1 MTEEQLPQEEA
12 GDSEY
17 EEISYEEVDRICAS
31 LEELRDTVESQNI
44 KVCLDD
50 AINSVYYLVYD
61 EADEDDGEDQI
72 LPFSEAA

>member
-1 MTEEQLPQEEA
+1 MSEEQLPQDA
-12 GDSEY
+12 ADDSEY

-44 KVCLDD
+44 KAYLDD
-50 AINSVYYLVYD
+50 AINNVYFLVYD
-61 EADEDDGEDQI
+61 EADEDDDQI